1 MANGID
7 LWAKMYKNEPPWK
20 EKNIK
25 LCGLPAAIAGEF
37 ARLVTLEL
45 KTEVTGNDFINEE
58 YQAVISDIRKYTEYA
73 CAKGGLAMKPY
84 ASEGHIEVDMV
95 QADRF
100 FPTKFNSRGEVT
112 AAVFAES
119 LTVGKKVYTR
129 LEYHQHEGT
138 MYHINN
144 KAFVKQ
150 DLDNVEVLG
159 KEVPLTAVPEW
170 ANLQEEVT
178 LKNVKMPL
186 FAYFK
191 NPNANNVDDTS
202 PLGVSVYS
210 RAINDI
216 KEADNQWTRLLWEF
230 EGSELAIDADIT
242 LFKNQSKEECLVHFM
257 PNGVY
262 EQERKEAEAADH
274 LKGWQL
280 KCTAD
285 RYSEEEGAFVVS
297 DEPVYLDFLVDDEK
311 EKLYLFYFM
320 NDMAEE
326 SEITSFLQ
334 NMKENG
340 AQESEDGMYRWM
352 IED

>member
-1 MANGID
+1 MCI
-7 LWAKMYKNEPPWK
+7 L
-20 EKNIK
+20 
-25 LCGLPAAIAGEF
+25 
-37 ARLVTLEL
+37 
-45 KTEVTGNDFINEE
+45 
-58 YQAVISDIRKYTEYA
+58 IRK
-73 CAKGGLAMKPY
+73 
-84 ASEGHIEVDMV
+84 
-95 QADRF
+95 R
-100 FPTKFNSRGEVT
+100 
-112 AAVFAES
+112 
-119 LTVGKKVYTR
+119 
-129 LEYHQHEGT
+129 
-138 MYHINN
+138 
-144 KAFVKQ
+144 
-150 DLDNVEVLG
+150 
-159 KEVPLTAVPEW
+159 
-170 ANLQEEVT
+170 
-178 LKNVKMPL
+178 
-186 FAYFK
+186 
-191 NPNANNVDDTS
+191 
-202 PLGVSVYS
+202 
-210 RAINDI
+210 
-216 KEADNQWTRLLWEF
+216 
-230 EGSELAIDADIT
+230 
-242 LFKNQSKEECLVHFM
+242 M

>member
-1 MANGID
+1 MKRYNVVLILCILLFFCSCGE
-7 LWAKMYKNEPPWK
+7 KNEDIQGNNGTLSIFIEAYELQIPCDWM
-20 EKNIK
+20 IK
-25 LCGLPAAIAGEF
+25 I
-37 ARLVTLEL
+37 
-45 KTEVTGNDFINEE
+45 
-58 YQAVISDIRKYTEYA
+58 
-73 CAKGGLAMKPY
+73 
-84 ASEGHIEVDMV
+84 
-95 QADRF
+95 
-100 FPTKFNSRGEVT
+100 
-112 AAVFAES
+112 
-119 LTVGKKVYTR
+119 
-129 LEYHQHEGT
+129 
-138 MYHINN
+138 
-144 KAFVKQ
+144 
-150 DLDNVEVLG
+150 
-159 KEVPLTAVPEW
+159 
-170 ANLQEEVT
+170 
-178 LKNVKMPL
+178 
-186 FAYFK
+186 
-191 NPNANNVDDTS
+191 
-202 PLGVSVYS
+202 VYS
-210 RAINDI
+210 YQ
-216 KEADNQWTRLLWEF
+216 KADQPVLQVDVLDFDE
-230 EGSELAIDADIT
+230 EQLKQEYGY
-242 LFKNQSKEECLVHFM
+242 QSKEECLVHFM

>member
-1 MANGID
+1 MTVAAARKVARMLNGESVGYSSFPVSLAEELLEEGVLVQSSYGRRGSYRICDVEGCRTFLAQRYSISGSLEEWIEMMSRQEAVSRAEQVAMAGNSKVRKIRGFKGFLVNSYSPIEAI
-7 LWAKMYKNEPPWK
+7 LREEPLVIEPVQGTSIFIEDYELQIPCDWM
-20 EKNIK
+20 IK
-25 LCGLPAAIAGEF
+25 
-37 ARLVTLEL
+37 
-45 KTEVTGNDFINEE
+45 
-58 YQAVISDIRKYTEYA
+58 
-73 CAKGGLAMKPY
+73 
-84 ASEGHIEVDMV
+84 
-95 QADRF
+95 
-100 FPTKFNSRGEVT
+100 
-112 AAVFAES
+112 
-119 LTVGKKVYTR
+119 
-129 LEYHQHEGT
+129 
-138 MYHINN
+138 
-144 KAFVKQ
+144 
-150 DLDNVEVLG
+150 
-159 KEVPLTAVPEW
+159 
-170 ANLQEEVT
+170 
-178 LKNVKMPL
+178 
-186 FAYFK
+186 
-191 NPNANNVDDTS
+191 
-202 PLGVSVYS
+202 SVYS
-210 RAINDI
+210 YQ
-216 KEADNQWTRLLWEF
+216 KADQPVLRVDVLDFDEEQLKQEY
-230 EGSELAIDADIT
+230 GY
-242 LFKNQSKEECLVHFM
+242 QSKEECLVHFM

>member
-1 MANGID
+1 M
-7 LWAKMYKNEPPWK
+7 
-20 EKNIK
+20 
-25 LCGLPAAIAGEF
+25 
-37 ARLVTLEL
+37 
-45 KTEVTGNDFINEE
+45 
-58 YQAVISDIRKYTEYA
+58 
-73 CAKGGLAMKPY
+73 
-84 ASEGHIEVDMV
+84 
-95 QADRF
+95 
-100 FPTKFNSRGEVT
+100 
-112 AAVFAES
+112 
-119 LTVGKKVYTR
+119 
-129 LEYHQHEGT
+129 
-138 MYHINN
+138 
-144 KAFVKQ
+144 
-150 DLDNVEVLG
+150 
-159 KEVPLTAVPEW
+159 
-170 ANLQEEVT
+170 
-178 LKNVKMPL
+178 
-186 FAYFK
+186 
-191 NPNANNVDDTS
+191 DTS
-202 PLGVSVYS
+202 P
-210 RAINDI
+210 
-216 KEADNQWTRLLWEF
+216 K
-230 EGSELAIDADIT
+230 
-242 LFKNQSKEECLVHFM
+242 KNVWVHFM